1 MWRMRDLLSFLILLA
16 TIEVADAAAQI
27 LAVDVTNWGDSQKFN
42 VTLRHADTGW
52 DD

>member
-1 MWRMRDLLSFLILLA
+1 MWRTRNLLSFLILLA
-16 TIEVADAAAQI
+16 PIAVADAAAQI
-27 LAVDVTNWGDSQKFN
+27 LAVDVTNWGDSQQFS